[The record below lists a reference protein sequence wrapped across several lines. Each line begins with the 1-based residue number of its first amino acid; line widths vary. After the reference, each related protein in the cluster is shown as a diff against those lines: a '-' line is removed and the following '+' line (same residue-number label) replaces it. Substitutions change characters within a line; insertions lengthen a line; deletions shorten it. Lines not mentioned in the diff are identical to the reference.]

1 MRWRGMPGL
10 AACGVA
16 SSPTIVIGCWQCGQS
31 RVAVGSSGSWT
42 GACRRMLERAG
53 GGGGGG
59 GGGNSIR
66 PGCRAIAEI
75 DQPWRRSACASRS
88 SSTVSTQPL
97 RRGPTAAHADTPPTT
112 PTIPPSRH
120 AGRHHPK
127 GGEPTTPSCLSHPP
141 APPGEVQT
149 ASSAAVTEPGSAAC
163 ASLTAAMPARPTRRD
178 DTAPRHLR
186 GQKGAPV
193 VPRRAIP
200 PWGRGVGPP
209 GRCRRA
215 GKAVDRGARVRACD
229 GGCRSR
235 PGPRSGPEPGPGA
248 GPEPEPGSG
257 SDPGPRAG

>member
-1 MRWRGMPGL
+1 MPGL

-31 RVAVGSSGSWT
+31 RVAVGSSGSRT
-42 GACRRMLERAG
+42 GACRRMLERAGGGSG

-97 RRGPTAAHADTPPTT
+97 PRGPTAAHADTPPTT

-127 GGEPTTPSCLSHPP
+127 GGEPTPSCLSHPP

-163 ASLTAAMPARPTRRD
+163 ASLTAAMPGRPTRRD
-178 DTAPRHLR
+178 DTAPPAPAARPE
-186 GQKGAPV
+186 GGASCA
-193 VPRRAIP
+193 PRRAIP
-200 PWGRGVGPP
+200 PWGQGSWP
-209 GRCRRA
+209 
-215 GKAVDRGARVRACD
+215 
-229 GGCRSR
+229 
-235 PGPRSGPEPGPGA
+235 A
-248 GPEPEPGSG
+248 GPVP
-257 SDPGPRAG
+257 AGGEGRRPQGEGQGV